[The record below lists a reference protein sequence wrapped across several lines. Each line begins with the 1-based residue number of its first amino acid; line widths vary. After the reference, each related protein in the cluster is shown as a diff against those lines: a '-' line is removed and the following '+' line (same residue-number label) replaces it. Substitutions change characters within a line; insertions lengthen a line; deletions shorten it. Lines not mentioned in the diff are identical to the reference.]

1 MYNNLLRQRHV
12 YYPDPILRFSLVVT
26 YNGNQVGQ
34 VERMCHEHP
43 DPIHIIS
50 AISTKIV
57 ALTGPRPTALV

>member
-26 YNGNQVGQ
+26 YNGNQVKI
-34 VERMCHEHP
+34 MCHEHP

-50 AISTKIV
+50 AIMYQQKSSPQP
-57 ALTGPRPTALV
+57 ALDPLV